1 MSSMSPNGSP
11 PPSLTV
17 IDLYKEDMK
26 FSAGHFTIFSATE
39 RENLHGHNFRVKI
52 TLECEMAENGMCFDY
67 GIYKRLIRAFLKNWD
82 EITILPGLSP
92 FLRIETDDT
101 YLYALFDHER
111 ITFLKRDVLVLPI
124 INATVEEFARL
135 ILATLVQ
142 HVEAKFI
149 QGIHAVT
156 STVFSGPGQS
166 ASFTWRRL

>member
-1 MSSMSPNGSP
+1 MSSMSPNGAP

-52 TLECEMAENGMCFDY
+52 TLECEMA
-67 GIYKRLIRAFLKNWD
+67 D

-142 HVEAKFI
+142 HVEANLI